1 MQSRRFDADEN
12 ILDHREPS
20 PGAYL
25 IRSGYACRYNM
36 FPNGQR
42 QIIGL
47 VLPGDLCDSRATM
60 FEHVDYSVSAIDSVE
75 AILIPADTLMD
86 RVNGST
92 SLLRAIC
99 RLAAIEDAIDRRW
112 LLNIGHRTALERVAH
127 LLCEIFTR
135 AQIVGLTRQTVC
147 DMPLSQTDIADAT
160 ALTPVHVNR
169 MLMDLRRRGII
180 SSIAASSRFTTSKR
194 CKGSPASLRITFWRT
209 SPTVGCRAPRPLAR
223 PQRSGSIR
231 DVRCEVLCPARD
243 VAGLNAAAGFVH
255 QTRGCAESG
264 RASGLPRSC
273 ARSSS
278 AR

>member
-1 MQSRRFDADEN
+1 MICDSALFLERFPWLADVSLSALTAQGMQSRRFDADEN

-180 SSIAASSRFTTSKR
+180 SLNRRELAIHDFEALQGLASFTSDYLLAHKPDR
-194 CKGSPASLRITFWRT
+194 RLPGSS
-209 SPTVGCRAPRPLAR
+209 
-223 PQRSGSIR
+223 
-231 DVRCEVLCPARD
+231 
-243 VAGLNAAAGFVH
+243 AAG
-255 QTRGCAESG
+255 T
-264 RASGLPRSC
+264 
-273 ARSSS
+273 SS
-278 AR
+278 AERLYT